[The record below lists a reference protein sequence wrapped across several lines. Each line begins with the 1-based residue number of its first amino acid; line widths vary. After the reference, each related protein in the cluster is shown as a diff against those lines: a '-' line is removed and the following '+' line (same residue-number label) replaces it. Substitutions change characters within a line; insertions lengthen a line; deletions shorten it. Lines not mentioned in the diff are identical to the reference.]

1 MHAKLGCILDS
12 GTLRKYNQITRRVIL
27 ERRRVL
33 ELVYSNAK
41 TEEQC
46 TSLKAAKKLF
56 GGNIA
61 LANSL
66 LARINA
72 LNQAETIKDIIIQ
85 PAFHF
90 HNLKNKGGRNLEG
103 YFAIDVKSRRD
114 QWRIILEPLDENKEP
129 YVPCNIDEISQNVKV
144 VEIMEVSKHYE

>member
-1 MHAKLGCILDS
+1 M
-12 GTLRKYNQITRRVIL
+12 
-27 ERRRVL
+27 
-33 ELVYSNAK
+33 ELVYTDAE

-56 GGNIA
+56 GGNNA
-61 LANSL
+61 LATSL

-72 LNQAETIKDIIIQ
+72 LKQADSIKDIIVQ

-90 HNLKNKGGRNLEG
+90 HKLENKGGRDLEG

-129 YVPCNIDEISQNVKV
+129 YVPCNIDEISQYVRI
-144 VEIMEVSKHYE
+144 VEITEVSKHYE

>member
-1 MHAKLGCILDS
+1 M
-12 GTLRKYNQITRRVIL
+12 
-27 ERRRVL
+27 
-33 ELVYSNAK
+33 ELIYTDTK

-46 TSLKAAKKLF
+46 TSLKAAKKCF
-56 GGNIA
+56 DGNIA

-72 LNQAETIKDIIIQ
+72 LKQADTIKDIIVQ
-85 PAFHF
+85 PCFHF
-90 HNLKNKGGRNLEG
+90 HKLENKSGRNLEG

-114 QWRIILEPLDENKEP
+114 PWRIILEPLDENKES
-129 YVPCNIDEISQNVKV
+129 YVPCNIDEISQNVRI

>member
-1 MHAKLGCILDS
+1 M
-12 GTLRKYNQITRRVIL
+12 
-27 ERRRVL
+27 
-33 ELVYSNAK
+33 ELVYADAK

-72 LNQAETIKDIIIQ
+72 LKQADVIKDII
-85 PAFHF
+85 
-90 HNLKNKGGRNLEG
+90 
-103 YFAIDVKSRRD
+103 V
-114 QWRIILEPLDENKEP
+114 
-129 YVPCNIDEISQNVKV
+129 
-144 VEIMEVSKHYE
+144 